1 MKFSKFLLYIVLT
14 LLTLFFCMN
23 ALTSLVMGLY
33 AGAILWVILL
43 GLEWGVVGIVQAS
56 LKRRRKESR

>member
-56 LKRRRKESR
+56 LKRRRKG